1 MVKWSVSQLP
11 SFVLVTPVSSCQCYV
26 VCVLYIYVIGSELFD
41 GHKDMGDGAHHA
53 ASTAALFRQKGSV
66 RQSDSHD
73 DLMVIVVG
81 LIAMELHQ
89 HVSE

>member
-1 MVKWSVSQLP
+1 
-11 SFVLVTPVSSCQCYV
+11 
-26 VCVLYIYVIGSELFD
+26 
-41 GHKDMGDGAHHA
+41 MGTRTWDGAHHA

>member
-1 MVKWSVSQLP
+1 MGTRTWGTGLIMRHQRQL
-11 SFVLVTPVSSCQCYV
+11 C
-26 VCVLYIYVIGSELFD
+26 FD
-41 GHKDMGDGAHHA
+41 K
-53 ASTAALFRQKGSV
+53 KV
-66 RQSDSHD
+66 RCDSHD